1 MRLWLVLAL
10 LVLFSEPSLA
20 QVGGIRFE
28 IARIEDTTFSFARGR
43 ARWVRP
49 GMEGVVV
56 DPRQRDVAVARFR
69 VVGVSGEEVTAV
81 VMGQITRLSQEHV
94 AVLNEPRPR
103 TWLAFLG
110 GLGLGLVI
118 GIVFAPH

>member
-1 MRLWLVLAL
+1 MRFWFVLAMLVL
-10 LVLFSEPSLA
+10 VGEPSLA
-20 QVGGIRFE
+20 QIGGIRFE

-81 VMGQITRLSQEHV
+81 VIGQITRLSPEHV

-103 TWLAFLG
+103 TGLAFWG
-110 GLGLGLVI
+110 GLALGLVI